1 MTRPRLALA
10 RIAVVAA
17 LAAAAPSARSQGFA
31 PGEETVF
38 SVSYLNVPTGEGRI
52 LVGNPEGSI
61 WPVILQARTSGAA
74 SLLDIRE
81 HLVSYWD
88 APRRLSRGSDL
99 QAYEVGDFHK
109 DSARFDA
116 TGRQVTV
123 VEQRRGRAAKQKILA
138 VPEGA
143 LDLSG
148 AFVWLRLQQLEVG
161 RQYQVPIVSGT
172 SQFTMVA
179 DVMAREVV
187 RTPAGEFP
195 SLKIRVRTGFDGK
208 FSTRRD
214 TFLWLSESSGHHLVR
229 AAAEFAVGSIVAE
242 LKSYHPG
249 GQVAGAEAPVPAIP

>member
-195 SLKIRVRTGFDGK
+195 SLRSPCAPG
-208 FSTRRD
+208 STASSPRAATPSCGSPSRD
-214 TFLWLSESSGHHLVR
+214 GHHLVR

-249 GQVAGAEAPVPAIP
+249 GQVASAD

>member
-1 MTRPRLALA
+1 MTGSHLALT
-10 RIAVVAA
+10 RIALVGA
-17 LAAAAPSARSQGFA
+17 LAAAAPAARGQGFA

-38 SVSYLNVPTGEGRI
+38 TVTYLSVPTGEGRI
-52 LVGNPEGSI
+52 RVGSPEGDI

-99 QAYEVGDFHK
+99 QAFEVGDFHK

-116 TGRQVTV
+116 GGRQVTV
-123 VEQRRGRAAKQKILA
+123 VEQRRGRAAKQKVLD

-148 AFVWLRLQQLEVG
+148 AFVWLRLQALEVG

-172 SQFTMVA
+172 SQFTLLA
-179 DVMAREVV
+179 DVLAQEVV

-195 SLKIRVRTGFDGK
+195 SFKIRVRTGFDGK

-214 TFLWLSESSGHHLVR
+214 SFLWLSQADGHHLVR
-229 AAAEFAVGSIVAE
+229 ASAEFAVGSVVAE

-249 GQVAGAEAPVPAIP
+249 GQVAAAE